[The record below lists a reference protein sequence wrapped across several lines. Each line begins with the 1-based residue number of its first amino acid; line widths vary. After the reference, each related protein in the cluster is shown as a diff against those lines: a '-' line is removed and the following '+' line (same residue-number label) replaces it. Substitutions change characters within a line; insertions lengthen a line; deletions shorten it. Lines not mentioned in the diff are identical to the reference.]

1 MAKERTI
8 IVILAFD
15 QASSVT
21 GWAVLSNEK
30 LIDHGVIKVKSYHTT
45 PDERIM
51 EMFCKIRE
59 VMETFE
65 PDAVVMEDVAK
76 QKNVYS
82 LIRLARV
89 QGAMM
94 EMCREMGI
102 GTLDIVKP
110 SIWRESLHFK
120 QGRTERKELKRQAQ
134 AFVKD
139 KYGIDVCEDEADAI
153 CIGEYYII
161 SKEDKA

>member
-21 GWAVLSNEK
+21 GWAVFSDGWLT
-30 LIDHGVIKVKSYHTT
+30 DYGVIKVKTYHTT

-51 EMFCKIRE
+51 EMFWKIRKT
-59 VMETFE
+59 MEQFE
-65 PDAVVMEDVAK
+65 PDVVVMEDVAK

-102 GTLDIVKP
+102 GMPDIVKP
-110 SIWRESLHFK
+110 STWREALHFK

-134 AFVKD
+134 AFVND
-139 KYGIDVCEDEADAI
+139 KYGMTVSEDEADAI
-153 CIGEYYII
+153 CIGEYYMI

>member
-1 MAKERTI
+1 MAKERAI
-8 IVILAFD
+8 ITILAFD

-21 GWAVLSNEK
+21 GWAVFSDK
-30 LIDHGVIKVKSYHTT
+30 RLIGHGVIKVKAYHTT

-51 EMFCKIRE
+51 EMLWKIRE
-59 VMETFE
+59 TVERFE
-65 PDAVVMEDVAK
+65 PDTVVMEDVAK

-102 GTLDIVKP
+102 GMPDIVKP
-110 SIWRESLHFK
+110 STWREALHFK

>member
-1 MAKERTI
+1 MAKERAI
-8 IVILAFD
+8 ITILAFD

-21 GWAVLSNEK
+21 GWAVFSDK
-30 LIDHGVIKVKSYHTT
+30 RLIGHGVIKVKAYHTT

-51 EMFCKIRE
+51 EMFRKIRE
-59 VMETFE
+59 TMELFE
-65 PDAVVMEDVAK
+65 PDTVVIEDIAK

-89 QGAMM
+89 QGAII

-102 GTLDIVKP
+102 ATLDIVRP
-110 SIWRESLHFK
+110 STWRETLHFK
-120 QGRTERKELKRQAQ
+120 QGRTERKELKRQAK
-134 AFVKD
+134 AFVND
-139 KYGIDVCEDEADAI
+139 KYGMTVSEDEADAI
-153 CIGEYYII
+153 CIGEYYMI